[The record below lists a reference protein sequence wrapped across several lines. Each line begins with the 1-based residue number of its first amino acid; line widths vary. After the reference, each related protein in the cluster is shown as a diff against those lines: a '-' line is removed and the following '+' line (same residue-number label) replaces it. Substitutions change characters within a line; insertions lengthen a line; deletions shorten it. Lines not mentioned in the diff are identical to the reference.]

1 MTLSHCHYPV
11 TQRTAMV
18 SKIFRSNIATR
29 IATGRPAKSFP
40 YRQSQTCQHQ
50 YARTIAFSAS
60 PSGAQKNYDADFM
73 PDKLD
78 ALIVLAGGQTNYGT
92 GLPEHVRNRLDF
104 AYTAFQNQKNSGC
117 KILCTGGGTPHKPPV
132 LREGFVY
139 HEGSN
144 CADYLVSKGCQ
155 PSAVL
160 KEASSYDTVGNGYFS
175 LTIHA
180 IPSAWKDI
188 AVVTSEFHMPRSKA
202 IFDHCYSLAEKS
214 LAASGVKFRLHYAS
228 VPNVGIPDD
237 VLEAAAR
244 AGGAEPAPLSAGRG
258 VDEDARRV
266 LRMDALGASLL
277 RGRQAA
283 RVREAHDRGRQG
295 PRVVLAAACL
305 APLILFRLS
314 DCHAPMRPPALL
326 LPTAAGAL

>member
-1 MTLSHCHYPV
+1 MTLSRCHSPV
-11 TQRTAMV
+11 TQRIAMV

-29 IATGRPAKSFP
+29 IATGRPAKCFP
-40 YRQSQTCQHQ
+40 HRHSQTCQHL
-50 YARTIAFSAS
+50 YARTIALSAS

-237 VLEAAAR
+237 VLEAR
-244 AGGAEPAPLSAGRG
+244 LEREVRSLRHF
-258 VDEDARRV
+258 
-266 LRMDALGASLL
+266 RMDALGASLL

-295 PRVVLAAACL
+295 PRVVLAA
-305 APLILFRLS
+305 
-314 DCHAPMRPPALL
+314 
-326 LPTAAGAL
+326 